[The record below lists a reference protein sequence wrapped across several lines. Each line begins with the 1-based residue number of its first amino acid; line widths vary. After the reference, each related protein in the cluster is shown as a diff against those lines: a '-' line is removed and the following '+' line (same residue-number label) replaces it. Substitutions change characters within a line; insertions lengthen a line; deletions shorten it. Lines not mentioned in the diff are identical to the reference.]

1 MQIQAQV
8 DTYRTGIPPTNVN
21 NSSHTFQAPT
31 IDYKPARMYLYCII
45 IRLTTGWYEVYG
57 AAPLLS
63 SDPLVS
69 ACFVQV
75 PG

>member
-1 MQIQAQV
+1 MQIQV
-8 DTYRTGIPPTNVN
+8 DTYRTGIPPTNVVN
-21 NSSHTFQAPT
+21 NSSHTFQAHT

-63 SDPLVS
+63 SPPALYR
-69 ACFVQV
+69 
-75 PG
+75 